1 MKGLSMNTLGN
12 QIGIVE
18 SSFSITNS
26 NDDKVDLRIK
36 FDFRSTSDEKI
47 KALLTGQ
54 GCVVAFQN
62 GGGRRGMSAAAL
74 RELDGMTVLAHQA
87 GCKVR
92 TKAQQVEDYVNAG
105 IPAHVAKFM
114 VENPDKL
121 GDITVPKVQDET
133 EAN

>member
-1 MKGLSMNTLGN
+1 MGLGN

-54 GCVVAFQN
+54 GTVVAFQN

-92 TKAQQVEDYVNAG
+92 TKAQQVEDHVASG
-105 IPAHVAKFM
+105 IPEDIATYM
-114 VENPDKL
+114 VENPSKVADVWESIKDKL
-121 GDITVPKVQDET
+121 NESK
-133 EAN
+133 AN